1 MKILI
6 TGVCGFV
13 GSSLARGFL
22 DANSALEIF
31 GIDNLS
37 RAGSELNR
45 PLLKKLGV
53 HFLHGD
59 IRSRS
64 DVELLPDADWVIDA
78 AANPSVLAGAEGST
92 TRQLLEHNV
101 LGTVNVLEYCRRRNA
116 GLILLSTSRIYSVS
130 ALSALPLERR
140 ENSFSLRMGSE
151 LPPGVTCDG
160 IAEDFSTSPPLSLY
174 GVSKFVSERLALEYG
189 EAFRFPVWVNRC
201 GVLSGAGQ
209 FGRADQGILSFWIHG
224 LRSSGRSSKKE
235 KRPPQPSKKQA
246 RSASEN
252 AAPARWQPEKGD
264 KTIPR
269 SPGSMTQEK
278 RPDDRLRKCAKRSR
292 APRPRLTRA
301 GGP

>member
-6 TGVCGFV
+6 TGVCGFL

-22 DANSALEIF
+22 KRNGAVEIF

-59 IRSRS
+59 VRSRS
-64 DVELLPDADWVIDA
+64 DMELVPDADWVIDA
-78 AANPSVLAGAEGST
+78 AANPSVLAGVEGST

-116 GLILLSTSRIYSVS
+116 GLIFLSTSRVYSVS
-130 ALSALPLERR
+130 ALCALPLERR
-140 ENSFSLRMGSE
+140 ENSFYLRANTE
-151 LPPGVTCDG
+151 LARGVTRDG

-209 FGRADQGILSFWIHG
+209 F
-224 LRSSGRSSKKE
+224 
-235 KRPPQPSKKQA
+235 
-246 RSASEN
+246 
-252 AAPARWQPEKGD
+252 
-264 KTIPR
+264 
-269 SPGSMTQEK
+269 
-278 RPDDRLRKCAKRSR
+278 
-292 APRPRLTRA
+292 
-301 GGP
+301 

>member
-22 DANSALEIF
+22 DANSTLEIF

-53 HFLHGD
+53 RFLHGD
-59 IRSRS
+59 IRNRS

-78 AANPSVLAGAEGST
+78 AANPSVLAGVEGST

-116 GLILLSTSRIYSVS
+116 GLILLSTSRVYSVS

-140 ENSFSLRMGSE
+140 DDSFYLRTEGE
-151 LPPGVTCDG
+151 LPSGVTCDG

-209 FGRADQGILSFWIHG
+209 FGRADQGILSFWIHACHRRQPLAYIG
-224 LRSSGRSSKKE
+224 FGGHGHQTRDFLHPRDLAPLLAKQMEQEESSGTSHFQRGRRNRKFDLNRATEPLVS
-235 KRPPQPSKKQA
+235 RTI
-246 RSASEN
+246 RSA
-252 AAPARWQPEKGD
+252 
-264 KTIPR
+264 
-269 SPGSMTQEK
+269 
-278 RPDDRLRKCAKRSR
+278 PDPLRK
-292 APRPRLTRA
+292 
-301 GGP
+301 